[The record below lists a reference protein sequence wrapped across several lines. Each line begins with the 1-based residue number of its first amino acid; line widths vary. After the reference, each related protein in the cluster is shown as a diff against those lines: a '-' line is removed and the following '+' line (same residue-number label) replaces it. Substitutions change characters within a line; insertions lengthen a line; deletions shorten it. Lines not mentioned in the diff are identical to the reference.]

1 MGDRIP
7 LHTRT
12 VTVDAFETDDPDV
25 IELVGTFEDRR
36 PWVDPPGQDVV
47 HRMTLHLE
55 MSIEA
60 MTITAARADM
70 AHFPHVECTD
80 IVPAF
85 EGLVGLSIARGYN
98 KEVQRRFIGVNGC
111 THLEFLA
118 RAMAPAA
125 IQAVASA
132 RAKERIRTGG
142 ASKPQVMSYMK
153 NTCHVWADDGPAI
166 AKIQA
171 GWHPGLV
178 RMPTP
183 SVVEIRRLVAA
194 AREDE
199 GAQGTACGA
208 ADGPA

>member
-1 MGDRIP
+1 MGERIP
-7 LHTRT
+7 LHTRAISI
-12 VTVDAFETDDPDV
+12 DAFETDDPDV
-25 IELVGTFEDRR
+25 LELVGTFEDRR
-36 PWVDPPGQDVV
+36 PWIEAPHQDVV
-47 HRMTLHLE
+47 HRMTLTLE
-55 MSIEA
+55 MSVSSMI
-60 MTITAARADM
+60 ITAARADM
-70 AHFPHVECTD
+70 AQFPHVECTD

-132 RAKERIRTGG
+132 RAKARIRSGR
-142 ASKPQVMSYMK
+142 ASAPQVMSYMK

-166 AKIQA
+166 AKIEA

-183 SVVEIRRLVAA
+183 SVVEIRRLVAESRQDA
-194 AREDE
+194 DRSVRE
-199 GAQGTACGA
+199 T
-208 ADGPA
+208 ADGPT